1 MLLRA
6 GFLSVFRDILMGS
19 KCELQQSERFPSHL
33 SVALGQETAQMSFR
47 GKVDSTSIFHG
58 TP

>member
-6 GFLSVFRDILMGS
+6 GFLSVFRDSLMGS
-19 KCELQQSERFPSHL
+19 KCELQQGERFPSHL

>member
-6 GFLSVFRDILMGS
+6 GFLSVFRDSLMGS
-19 KCELQQSERFPSHL
+19 KCELQQGECFPSHL